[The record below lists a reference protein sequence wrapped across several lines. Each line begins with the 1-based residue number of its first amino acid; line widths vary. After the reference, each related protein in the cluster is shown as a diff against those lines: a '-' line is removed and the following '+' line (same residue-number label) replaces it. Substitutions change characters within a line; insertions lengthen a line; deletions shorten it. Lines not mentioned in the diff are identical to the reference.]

1 MPVKPIPEGY
11 HSITPYLMVGDADK
25 SIEFYKK
32 AFGAELPSPAMKG
45 PNGKTAHAEMKIGDS
60 RLMIGTQMDGQDN
73 KPTDAMHLYLYV
85 PDADAVFKKANA
97 AGAKSVVDMTDQFYG
112 DRSGAVKDPDGHTW
126 WIATHKEDLSQ
137 AELEKRS
144 AEYFAKKKDSMAA

>member
-60 RLMIGTQMDGQDN
+60 RLMIGTQIDGQDN

>member
-11 HSITPYLMVGDADK
+11 HTITPYLMVRDADA
-25 SIEFYKK
+25 SIEFYKR

-45 PNGKTAHAEMKIGDS
+45 PDGKVAHAELKVGDS
-60 RLMIGTQMDGQDN
+60 RLMIGAQMG
-73 KPTDAMHLYLYV
+73 KAPAPTDAMHLYLYV
-85 PDADAVFKKANA
+85 PDADAVYKRALA
-97 AGAKSVVDMTDQFYG
+97 AGAKSTVEMTDQFYG
-112 DRSGAVKDPDGHTW
+112 DRSGCVKDPDGHQW

-144 AEYFAKKKDSMAA
+144 ADYFRKQKDKAA